1 MMRENSPQRIDHF
14 IKEHM
19 PLKNEITRIHQLIV
33 DFENDHLGKRWS
45 EFALELQLPVEEF
58 YRNFMEHIKSEED
71 ILLPIL
77 QGDKEDGCH
86 YFSLDYEHK
95 EIEQYLRQFIMAI
108 NYKKDNLLD
117 IEAQTIVS
125 FLKHVHPAV
134 LNHFKREEESIFPKA
149 LVGVQ
154 K

>member
-1 MMRENSPQRIDHF
+1 MRENSPQLIDHF
-14 IKEHM
+14 MKEHI

-33 DFENDHLGKRWS
+33 AFENGHMNNKWS

-58 YRNFMEHIKSEED
+58 YQKFMEHIKREEKA
-71 ILLPIL
+71 LFPIL
-77 QGDKEDGCH
+77 QNDKEDGCH

-95 EIEQYLRQFIMAI
+95 QIEQYLKQFLMAMS
-108 NYKKDNLLD
+108 YKKDNLLD

-125 FLKHVHPAV
+125 FLKLVHPAV

-149 LVGVQ
+149 LVGTQ
-154 K
+154 N